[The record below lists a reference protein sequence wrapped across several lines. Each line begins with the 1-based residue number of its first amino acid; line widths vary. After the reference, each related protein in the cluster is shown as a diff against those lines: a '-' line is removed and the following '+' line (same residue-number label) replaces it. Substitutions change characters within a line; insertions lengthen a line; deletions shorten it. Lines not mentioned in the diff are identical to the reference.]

1 MFSKIPQTPEDF
13 VKATTEYFS
22 FLPKN
27 EKEFKAVAEKVKAVV
42 EVESE
47 KNKELI
53 KTINKASRGDASTNE
68 LMGLTKR
75 IQDSMT
81 TARFA
86 ALMAVPGAV
95 FALPAIV
102 AYAKEYDMDLIPA
115 SVAKEFNL

>member
-22 FLPKN
+22 FFPKT
-27 EKEFKAVAEKVKAVV
+27 EKDIKAVAEKVKAVV
-42 EVESE
+42 ETESE

-53 KTINKASRGDASTNE
+53 KTINKAARGDASTNE

-75 IQDSMT
+75 VQDSIT

-86 ALMAVPGAV
+86 ALMSVPGMV